1 MVTREFGSSKAMLAD
16 LLEDDIFAL
25 KQLPSHMEEG
35 RRGGSRWLVAEKRN
49 KHYSKRA
56 WMKMCNS
63 SRKRKI
69 DVPPIDC

>member
-1 MVTREFGSSKAMLAD
+1 MVKREFGSSKAMLAD

-49 KHYSKRA
+49 KHFSERA
-56 WMKMCNS
+56 WIS
-63 SRKRKI
+63 SWLGFFGI
-69 DVPPIDC
+69 VTW